1 MELLERYL
9 LQVERYL
16 PLKEKIDTIEELRS
30 LLLEEVDSRMAE
42 GETLNDALYIV
53 IKGFGDPK
61 DIALKYR
68 NDAAII
74 SREMEPFLYLVL
86 KIVIC
91 AVPLAILLATSI
103 SFLSRDLPFNFSDFL
118 LNILYTLPEMFSGAL
133 SAVGTV
139 FIVFVLIE
147 KYLKPQFLKELEA
160 QGLLEFDPKN
170 LPKVPNSVFKVS
182 IAESVF
188 AITASLV
195 FLYILN
201 YQQGIIAIYFEGTSI
216 PFLNDNFS
224 RILPV
229 MNVSITFGIFIEA
242 VHLIRQTKSMVTTTF
257 EYMNKLLATV
267 IFILLASSSIINT
280 EVIEAYHLEVVVIM
294 FIIGMSIGALA
305 NAIGGSIT
313 YGKVLLSRSGKE
325 EILRKFDGSHKE
337 K

>member
-229 MNVSITFGIFIEA
+229 MNVS
-242 VHLIRQTKSMVTTTF
+242 RTKSMVTTTF